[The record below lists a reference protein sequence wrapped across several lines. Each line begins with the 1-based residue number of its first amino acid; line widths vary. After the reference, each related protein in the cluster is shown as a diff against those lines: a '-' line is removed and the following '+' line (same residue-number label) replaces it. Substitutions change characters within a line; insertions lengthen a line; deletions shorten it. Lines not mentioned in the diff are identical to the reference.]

1 MIIPVLYTEIIILHF
16 PGQSVD
22 LGNVGKGISESNFK
36 IFPGACPQT
45 PLDIDAFGTHVR
57 AYSTHVHLFH
67 PAHESI

>member
-22 LGNVGKGISESNFK
+22 PGNAPKGISESNFK
-36 IFPGACPQT
+36 IFLGACPQT
-45 PLDIDAFGTHVR
+45 PLDIHAFGTHVR
-57 AYSTHVHLFH
+57 ACSTHVRLFH